1 MRNNDDF
8 MFFGFGLTLLVL
20 IGLVAS
26 EMDNHISD
34 LERQNEE
41 LRRTLHHVVERC
53 GVVEK
58 VP

>member
-1 MRNNDDF
+1 MRNNDDLL
-8 MFFGFGLTLLVL
+8 FFGISLTLLVL
-20 IGLVAS
+20 IMLAGWGT
-26 EMDNHISD
+26 EQKFDR